1 MHATDLL
8 RQQHRELRVLLKEVL
23 RADSPR
29 ERRALLHEIAA
40 RLEVHT
46 RIEEEI
52 FYPALRAEGGG
63 GLELLVLEA
72 YEQHHIVDLVLRDL
86 VRADAGAE
94 RFAAKL
100 SVFQELIEHHVEEEE
115 HEMFPAAE
123 RKLAARRLEELG
135 RRMLEKAEACGL
147 GIS

>member
-1 MHATDLL
+1 
-8 RQQHRELRVLLKEVL
+8 
-23 RADSPR
+23 
-29 ERRALLHEIAA
+29 
-40 RLEVHT
+40 
-46 RIEEEI
+46 
-52 FYPALRAEGGG
+52 
-63 GLELLVLEA
+63 
-72 YEQHHIVDLVLRDL
+72 LRDL

-115 HEMFPAAE
+115 HEMFPDAE